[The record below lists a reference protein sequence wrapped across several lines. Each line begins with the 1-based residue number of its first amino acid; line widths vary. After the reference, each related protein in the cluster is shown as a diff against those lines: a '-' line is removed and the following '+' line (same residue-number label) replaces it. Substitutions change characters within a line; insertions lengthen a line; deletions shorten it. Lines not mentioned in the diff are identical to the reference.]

1 MITVYEYVSNKANT
15 IILALFSPYTV
26 VDDVRWVLK
35 QMDTDRYNIFRYG
48 RIRQYD
54 RRVICSQLQNI
65 YK

>member
-1 MITVYEYVSNKANT
+1 MITVYECVSNKANT
-15 IILALFSPYTV
+15 IILALFSSYTG

-54 RRVICSQLQNI
+54 R
-65 YK
+65 